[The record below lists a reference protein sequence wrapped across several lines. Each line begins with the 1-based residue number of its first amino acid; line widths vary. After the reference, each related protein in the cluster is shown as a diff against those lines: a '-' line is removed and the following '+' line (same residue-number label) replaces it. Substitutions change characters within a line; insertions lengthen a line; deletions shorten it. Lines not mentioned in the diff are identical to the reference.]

1 MGGLTLIKQEQ
12 GIVRTIKRFFNKGA
26 PMNWLRKIPGSQRA
40 ATGLEWA
47 IWRKL
52 PLFFAAGTV
61 LPLAALAV
69 LHWQVDVST
78 PAGERWLQMADYM
91 VVGVVLFHWTA
102 VVTVGIGCVIVMVMK
117 GPAYAADSYAVSH
130 SERPRSTGPDDKA

>member
-1 MGGLTLIKQEQ
+1 
-12 GIVRTIKRFFNKGA
+12 
-26 PMNWLRKIPGSQRA
+26 MNWLRKVPGSKRT

-52 PLFFAAGTV
+52 PLIFAVGTA
-61 LPLAALAV
+61 LPLAGLAV
-69 LHWQVDVST
+69 LHWRVDAST

-91 VVGVVLFHWTA
+91 VFGLVLFHWTA

-117 GPAYAADSYAVSH
+117 GPAYAADSYTVSH
-130 SERPRSTGPDDKA
+130 SDQPRRTPQADEKPSHPPPARPGAGCR